1 MRRTY
6 FLDGCGRSMS
16 EAPVLKDTARS
27 SGREALQKNIQAA
40 MALAGA
46 IRSTLGPKGLDKLLI
61 DDDGRTLVT
70 NDGVTVLETAK
81 VEHPV
86 AKMMINASSTQDRI
100 AKDGTTSTV
109 IIAGELLQ
117 NAWQLILQGIHPATV
132 ARGFRKSEQYVLNC
146 LSDIEIQCTDDTKYS
161 VVKTSLAGK
170 GHNAMQEVVAK
181 TALKAAEMVVD
192 SEGSIDIS
200 KIKLLSQTGGKIED
214 CRVFRGLMLP
224 KKRIS
229 SNMKKEISDGK
240 ILLVDGGLE
249 KKNVSTDLKLNITSV
264 GVLDAFREK
273 ELALLR
279 EQVDKMVQMGVEVLA
294 CRESIDDN
302 IKDYLSQNGIQAFR
316 RVSQDDLSMLVKT
329 CNARLV
335 KSITASEINDL
346 GNFTSSK
353 NLTIDGKDFWIVEG
367 DGLAATIVA
376 KGSTVDVVNEVERC
390 FDDALGVSVQ
400 LLQAGGIVCG
410 GGAGYVALARRLRR
424 YAETIPGREQL
435 AVEAYAD
442 ALEVIIRVLA
452 ENAGIDP
459 ITTLLDVVAE
469 QTNSNS
475 DRYGI
480 DLISSEPMDM
490 FTLGVLEPVGI
501 VKQALVGATEVAI
514 SILRID
520 DVLWAKQDM
529 EMSDIQDDETS

>member
-16 EAPVLKDTARS
+16 EAPVLKDTTRS

-146 LSDIEIQCTDDTKYS
+146 LSDIEIQSTDDTKYS

-181 TALKAAEMVVD
+181 TALKAVEMVID

-229 SNMKKEISDGK
+229 SNMKKEITEGK

-249 KKNVSTDLKLNITSV
+249 KKNVSTELKLNITSV
-264 GVLDAFREK
+264 GVLDSFREK
-273 ELALLR
+273 EVALLR

-294 CRESIDDN
+294 CRESIDDS

-316 RVSQDDLSMLVKT
+316 RVAQDDLNMLLKT

-346 GNFTSSK
+346 GSFTSSK
-353 NLTIDGKDFWIVEG
+353 NLTIDGKDFWVVEG

-480 DLISSEPMDM
+480 DLISGEPMDM

-501 VKQALVGATEVAI
+501 IKQALIGATEVAI

-529 EMSDIQDDETS
+529 EMSDIQDDEMS

>member
-16 EAPVLKDTARS
+16 EAPVLKDTSRS

-146 LSDIEIQCTDDTKYS
+146 LSDIEIQSTDDTKYS

-264 GVLDAFREK
+264 GVVDAFREK